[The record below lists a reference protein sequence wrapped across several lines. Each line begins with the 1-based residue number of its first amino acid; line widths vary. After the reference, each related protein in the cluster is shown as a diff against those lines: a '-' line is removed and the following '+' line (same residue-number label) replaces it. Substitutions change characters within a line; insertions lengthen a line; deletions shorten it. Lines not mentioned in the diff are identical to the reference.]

1 MREVFFKFQYYEEI
15 LVMEKE
21 MVELMDSAGFFEVNI
36 FDFKQFKQCRKE
48 IKFLKILWDY
58 IIMVQSSIDDWKIIF
73 WKEINVEQM
82 DMDCKK
88 FVKDIRVLDKEMRVW
103 DFYLGLENIVK
114 NMLIFFRVVSE
125 FQNFVIRDRYWQ

>member
-1 MREVFFKFQYYEEI
+1 
-15 LVMEKE
+15 

>member
-21 MVELMDSAGFFEVNI
+21 MVELMDSVGFFEVNI

-125 FQNFVIRDRYWQ
+125 F

>member
-21 MVELMDSAGFFEVNI
+21 MVELMDSVGFFEVNI

-48 IKFLKILWDY
+48 IKFFKILWDY

-125 FQNFVIRDRYWQ
+125 F